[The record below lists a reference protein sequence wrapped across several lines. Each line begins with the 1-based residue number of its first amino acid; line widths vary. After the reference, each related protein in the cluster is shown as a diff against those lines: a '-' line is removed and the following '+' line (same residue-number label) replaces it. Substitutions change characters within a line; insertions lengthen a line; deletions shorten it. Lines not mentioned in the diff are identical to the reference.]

1 MRVPSVLALLLPYCD
16 LTRSSALF
24 GCGDAS
30 CNRQRTY
37 RQRTICTALRS
48 TGKEE
53 RVLHDPLYAS
63 ALVSPEPRILRHG
76 KTPTRA
82 DAPQGL

>member
-24 GCGDAS
+24 GFGDAS

-37 RQRTICTALRS
+37 RQRTVCTALRS

-53 RVLHDPLYAS
+53 
-63 ALVSPEPRILRHG
+63 
-76 KTPTRA
+76 
-82 DAPQGL
+82 